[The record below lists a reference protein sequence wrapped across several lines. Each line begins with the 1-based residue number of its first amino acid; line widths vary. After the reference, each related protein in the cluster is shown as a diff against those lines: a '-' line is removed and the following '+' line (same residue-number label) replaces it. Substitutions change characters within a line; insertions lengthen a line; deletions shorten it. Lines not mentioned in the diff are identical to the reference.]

1 MNKNKKFDSLA
12 SFVSFTREHMGISQ
26 VGLAKKANLSEK
38 EIEAIEGGIDLFLSS
53 TVRQKLAKALKV
65 NPSDIK
71 IYEKSLNLKN
81 DFDENS
87 LEIIKERILQGDD
100 ELFCP
105 VCSSKLNVRIAK
117 MFDLEDNLVFVPKAN
132 CTKCPFQL
140 K

>member
-71 IYEKSLNLKN
+71 IYEKSFNLKN
-81 DFDENS
+81 DFDETS
-87 LEIIKERILQGDD
+87 LEILKERILQGDD